1 MRIHLQSRSR
11 GIALIIVMI
20 VIIVLAAL
28 AGGFAYS
35 MKVETRLAR
44 NASFDSDMENLGR
57 SGVELARY
65 TLAMQLRIPPPQSA
79 YTALNQKWADGPA
92 GTNELLIDISL
103 DHNLLGPGEFSIR
116 MIDLERKFN

>member
-1 MRIHLQSRSR
+1 MRILPPGGRRADHQGQS

-20 VIIVLAAL
+20 VIVVLAVL

-44 NASFDSDMENLGR
+44 NSSFDSDMENLGR

-65 TLAMQLRIPPPQSA
+65 VLAMHLRIPLQGA
-79 YTALNQKWADGPA
+79 YTALNQKWANGPA
-92 GTNELLIDISL
+92 TTNELLVSIDL
-103 DHNLLGPGEFSIR
+103 DNNPLGPG
-116 MIDLERKFN
+116 